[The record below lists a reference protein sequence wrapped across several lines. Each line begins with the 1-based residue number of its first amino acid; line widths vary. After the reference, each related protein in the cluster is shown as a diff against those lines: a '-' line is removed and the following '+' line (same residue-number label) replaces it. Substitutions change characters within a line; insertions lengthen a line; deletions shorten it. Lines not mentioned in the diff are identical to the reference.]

1 MGVGQVG
8 LSGTEKKKNSVS
20 PPPKFKKKASY
31 SLEKGTCGNEKCDL
45 RQLVNREKKYKRM
58 GEVRKG
64 KSTHLLGEDTASQ
77 AGQVLKKKS
86 A

>member
-1 MGVGQVG
+1 MGGGGPGWAVRYR
-8 LSGTEKKKNSVS
+8 KKKLGE
-20 PPPKFKKKASY
+20 PPKNSKKKASY

-45 RQLVNREKKYKRM
+45 RQLVNREREYKRM

-64 KSTHLLGEDTASQ
+64 KSTHLGEDSE
-77 AGQVLKKKS
+77 AGQVLNKKS